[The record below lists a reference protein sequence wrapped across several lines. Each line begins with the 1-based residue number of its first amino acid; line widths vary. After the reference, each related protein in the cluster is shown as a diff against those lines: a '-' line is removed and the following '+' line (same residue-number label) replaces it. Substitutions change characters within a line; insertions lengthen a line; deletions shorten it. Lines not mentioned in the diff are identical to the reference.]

1 MFDNRSI
8 IWLFFVVCL
17 LSFKYANCQSVSQNS
32 RFYEQS
38 DSILLNHKKELEL
51 AEKQSSKSLIAKKR
65 QQLGHF
71 YYDSG
76 LYTEAINQYNKSLE
90 LISASKIDTLHISLN
105 NDIGS
110 VYLSM
115 NNYNSAEIFFKEAL
129 LASEKLN
136 ALKGQAISQGLLGA
150 SYEKQGE
157 YLKALE
163 YQRKSLKLFETLK
176 DSSGISLINENIG
189 SIYEDLIQYDKAY
202 EYFIKAYNYLK
213 DTETHAEIN
222 VLNNLGDVYR
232 KKGEYEKSI
241 LYTKKALELA
251 IKIKDN
257 NELQS
262 AYKDMSKA
270 YAFSEDYTKAF
281 QFLKKSEELKEDI
294 LNHQNAYQL
303 NALQAAYDSTKK
315 EAQIQLLQEQNK
327 VSQAN
332 QKLLMVALISI
343 ISIIIIL
350 LHYFNKKRKANL
362 KLQDYKQ
369 RTLKAELDK
378 KEIEEKNLQRDN
390 QLKTAS
396 LSKYSLHLSQKNKI
410 LSDISSTLKNIV
422 DRKNID
428 HNTKLKQLAK
438 EIDFNLQ
445 QEGEWIEFKDLFEDI
460 HPDFIKKL
468 SSVSNDRLSPAE
480 LKLGMLLRL
489 NLSSK
494 KIASILRVTPDSVR
508 VARYRLRKK
517 LPIDQKKELVNFML
531 EL

>member
-1 MFDNRSI
+1 MFFNNANGQSI
-8 IWLFFVVCL
+8 DL
-17 LSFKYANCQSVSQNS
+17 NTP
-32 RFYEQS
+32 FYKET
-38 DSILLNHKKELEL
+38 DSILLNYKKELEL
-51 AEKQSSKSLIAKKR
+51 AKKKDSNHLIAEKR

-90 LISASKIDTLHISLN
+90 LINSLKVGSLHILLN
-105 NDIGS
+105 NDIGR

-115 NNYNSAEIFFKEAL
+115 NNYSSAETFFKDAL
-129 LASEKLN
+129 QISKKLN
-136 ALKGQAISQGLLGA
+136 LLKGQADSQGLLGA
-150 SYEKQGE
+150 TYEKKGE

-163 YQRKSLKLFETLK
+163 YQRKSLSLFEILK
-176 DSSGISLINENIG
+176 DSTGIALINENIG
-189 SIYEDLIQYDKAY
+189 SIYEDLIQYDKAHN
-202 EYFIKAYNYLK
+202 YFIKAYRYLK
-213 DTETHAEIN
+213 DTKTHAEIN

-232 KKGEYEKSI
+232 KKGEYDESI

-251 IKIKDN
+251 IIINDD
-257 NELQS
+257 NELES

-270 YAFSEDYTKAF
+270 YALVGNYEKAF
-281 QFLKKSEELKEDI
+281 EFLKKSERLKEEI
-294 LNHQNAYQL
+294 LNNQNAYQL
-303 NALQAAYDSTKK
+303 NALQTAYDSNKK
-315 EAQIQLLQEQNK
+315 EAQIRLLEEKNK
-327 VSQAN
+327 VNQAN
-332 QKLLMVALISI
+332 QKVLIVILISI
-343 ISIIIIL
+343 LSIILIL
-350 LHYFNKKRKANL
+350 LRYFNKKRKANL

-410 LSDISSTLKNIV
+410 LSDISTTLKNIAT
-422 DRKNID
+422 RKNID
-428 HNTKLKQLAK
+428 YNSKLKELAK

-445 QEGEWIEFKDLFEDI
+445 QESEWVEFKNLFEDI

-468 SSVSNDRLSPAE
+468 SSVSVDHLSPAE

-494 KIASILRVTPDSVR
+494 KIASVLRVTPDSVR

-517 LPIDQKKELVNFML
+517 LPIDQKKELVSFML